1 MIVPTDNTNK
11 MFQDNHNISNN
22 DNNNNHENEIEHFQD
37 LPKFLKFGIKYAAS
51 RYKKT
56 YVVIQFLVQFGS
68 VLPIFGFV
76 TKSLVLSMV
85 LCGYLFITNLN
96 LVMQPDFTK
105 GVFLN
110 LLLHDTKI
118 TKKINDNTFKAWV
131 GTMVIFQFITPPF
144 LFYFIVWQFAND
156 PAKMLGPSTFTI
168 TIVISIIGQ
177 IAMIPMFILNS
188 CQTLTD
194 QVSLVHISTIQNYLE
209 KIRDIIVN
217 DNNNNVGGGEYNF
230 VEEDGMSLVDKLSQE
245 QEQVEKWIM
254 KINNGMSTFNTIQ
267 LCNYIGGCILFLF
280 IAAGGYGFGATIGC
294 AICALFL
301 FCMIGNNL
309 YAMSKPNMV
318 WEQERILLL
327 NDAKVFLNLKFERE
341 NFDIWL
347 QNHNIN
353 SSKAFGT
360 KITFER
366 MQQAAGLLISAFG
379 IAFYAL
385 LQDIMSNVYDA

>member
-1 MIVPTDNTNK
+1 
-11 MFQDNHNISNN
+11 
-22 DNNNNHENEIEHFQD
+22 
-37 LPKFLKFGIKYAAS
+37 
-51 RYKKT
+51 
-56 YVVIQFLVQFGS
+56 
-68 VLPIFGFV
+68 
-76 TKSLVLSMV
+76 
-85 LCGYLFITNLN
+85 
-96 LVMQPDFTK
+96 MQPDFTK

-131 GTMVIFQFITPPF
+131 GTMVLFLLITPPIT
-144 LFYFIVWQFAND
+144 FYFIVWQFAND

-168 TIVISIIGQ
+168 TIVIWIIGQ
-177 IAMIPMFILNS
+177 IAMIPMLILNS
-188 CQTLTD
+188 CQNLTD

-209 KIRDIIVN
+209 KIRDIILN
-217 DNNNNVGGGEYNF
+217 ENNNNVGGGEYNF

-280 IAAGGYGFGATIGC
+280 IAAGGYGVGVTIGF
-294 AICALFL
+294 AIFALFE

-366 MQQAAGLLISAFG
+366 MQQAAGLLTSAFG

>member
-1 MIVPTDNTNK
+1 M
-11 MFQDNHNISNN
+11 
-22 DNNNNHENEIEHFQD
+22 
-37 LPKFLKFGIKYAAS
+37 
-51 RYKKT
+51 
-56 YVVIQFLVQFGS
+56 
-68 VLPIFGFV
+68 FGFI
-76 TKSLVLSMV
+76 TESLVLSMI
-85 LCGYLFITNLN
+85 LCGYLFITNLD
-96 LVMQPDFTK
+96 LTVQPDFTK
-105 GVFLN
+105 GVFLD

-118 TKKINDNTFKAWV
+118 TKKINDNTFKACV
-131 GTMVIFQFITPPF
+131 GTMITFLFITPPIM
-144 LFYFIVWQFAND
+144 FYFIVWQFAND

-209 KIRDIIVN
+209 KIRDIILN
-217 DNNNNVGGGEYNF
+217 ENNNNVGGGEYNF

-267 LCNYIGGCILFLF
+267 LCKYIGSCILFLF

-294 AICALFL
+294 AICALFV
-301 FCMIGNNL
+301 FCMIGNIL
-309 YAMSKPNMV
+309 YALSKPNMV

>member
-1 MIVPTDNTNK
+1 M
-11 MFQDNHNISNN
+11 
-22 DNNNNHENEIEHFQD
+22 
-37 LPKFLKFGIKYAAS
+37 
-51 RYKKT
+51 
-56 YVVIQFLVQFGS
+56 
-68 VLPIFGFV
+68 FGFL
-76 TKSLVLSMV
+76 TKSLVLSMI
-85 LCGYLFITNLN
+85 LCGYLFITNLD
-96 LVMQPDFTK
+96 LTVQPDFTK
-105 GVFLN
+105 GVFLD

-118 TKKINDNTFKAWV
+118 TKKINDNTFKACV
-131 GTMVIFQFITPPF
+131 GTMITFLFITPPIF
-144 LFYFIVWQFAND
+144 FYFIVWQFAND

-168 TIVISIIGQ
+168 TIVIWIIGQ
-177 IAMIPMFILNS
+177 IAMIPMLILNS

-267 LCNYIGGCILFLF
+267 LCKYIGSCIFFLF

-294 AICALFL
+294 AIVALFL

-309 YAMSKPNMV
+309 YALSKPNIA
-318 WEQERILLL
+318 WEKHKILLL
-327 NDAKVFLNLKFERE
+327 NDAKVILNLKFERE

-347 QNHNIN
+347 HNHNVN
-353 SSKAFGT
+353 ASKAFGT

-366 MQQAAGLLISAFG
+366 MQQAAGLLTSAFG

-385 LQDIMSNVYDA
+385 LRDTVRNFYG